1 LIGVGEQLERS
12 RLKLR
17 QLQGQLRGKTTM
29 AISKQQ
35 TLPWRMLKEMLHIL
49 LVKRSG
55 FLMENSTMC
64 RKRDEVGLDN

>member
-1 LIGVGEQLERS
+1 VGEQRERS

-35 TLPWRMLKEMLHIL
+35 TLLWRMLKRNAAHFACKAIWFSDGE
-49 LVKRSG
+49 
-55 FLMENSTMC
+55 
-64 RKRDEVGLDN
+64 